1 MIVITMLVSITVK
14 NLRRRHYSE
23 SGRGRKNRIRETG
36 QKGKQ
41 LQEVDCGG
49 TVPYNEV
56 HVLRAPRW
64 PTHHEADVGSA
75 ARRGQCGQPTD
86 AWTKAYVRL
95 FDGLFSASR
104 PCVYSWM
111 SDADVARLG
120 FRGVDTA
127 GRRRLE
133 GARSASVRY
142 GLLESCSCGTDR
154 QVLKTYQQDIV
165 SCKHIPEL

>member
-1 MIVITMLVSITVK
+1 MKVAEDEKTGSEKLV
-14 NLRRRHYSE
+14 RRANSFKKWTAVVRY
-23 SGRGRKNRIRETG
+23 RIM
-36 QKGKQ
+36 KA
-41 LQEVDCGG
+41 
-49 TVPYNEV
+49 

-86 AWTKAYVRL
+86 AWTWTEAYVRL

-127 GRRRLE
+127 GGRRLE
-133 GARSASVRY
+133 GARSASVRC
-142 GLLESCSCGTDR
+142 GLLEVCSCGTDR
-154 QVLKTYQQDIV
+154 QVLRTYQQDIV